1 MRRLAFAI
9 LTVLV
14 LTMQAVAAPRLELF
28 SARPDFL
35 LLVVVFLGLYAPSR
49 DAIAAGWV
57 LGLCAD
63 LMTIERF
70 GVIALSYGLTAM
82 TVTSFREYLFR
93 YRVLTQ
99 TVVTLSACLLVRTA
113 WTMYYRLLYEARG
126 PWLTDW
132 LTGTV
137 IASAYTAAL
146 APFVF
151 RLLLGM
157 SRPLGI
163 HRPRGTTPLASPLGK
178 GGGRLSSPLGK
189 GGSRGVFSRGRA
201 DV

>member
-1 MRRLAFAI
+1 MRWLTFAI

-14 LTMQAVAAPRLELF
+14 LTLQAAVAPRLELF

-35 LLVVVFLGLYAPSR
+35 LIVVVFLGLYAPAS

-57 LGLCAD
+57 LGACAD

-70 GVIALSYGLTAM
+70 GVIALSYGLTAII
-82 TVTSFREYLFR
+82 VTLLREYLFR
-93 YRVLTQ
+93 YRVVTQ
-99 TVVTLSACLLVRTA
+99 TALTLTACLLVRTA
-113 WTMYYRLLYEARG
+113 WTMYYHLLYEVRG
-126 PWLTDW
+126 PLLRDW
-132 LTGTV
+132 LVGGV

-146 APFVF
+146 APFAF
-151 RLLLGM
+151 RVLRWM

-163 HRPRGTTPLASPLGK
+163 PRLRGTTPLSSPLGK
-178 GGGRLSSPLGK
+178 GGGR
-189 GGSRGVFSRGRA
+189 GVVSRGRA

>member
-1 MRRLAFAI
+1 MRWLTFAI

-14 LTMQAVAAPRLELF
+14 LTLQAAIAPRLELF

-35 LLVVVFLGLYAPSR
+35 LIVVVFLGLYAPSR

-57 LGLCAD
+57 LGVCAD

-70 GVIALSYGLTAM
+70 GVVALSYGLTAM
-82 TVTSFREYLFR
+82 MVTSLREYLFR
-93 YRVLTQ
+93 YRVVTQ
-99 TVVTLSACLLVRTA
+99 TIVTLSACLLVRTA
-113 WTMYYRLLYEARG
+113 WTTYYHLLYQARG
-126 PWLTDW
+126 PMLADW
-132 LTGTV
+132 LIDGV

-151 RLLLGM
+151 RVLHRM

-163 HRPRGTTPLASPLGK
+163 HRPRYSYA
-178 GGGRLSSPLGK
+178 
-189 GGSRGVFSRGRA
+189 GVASRGRA